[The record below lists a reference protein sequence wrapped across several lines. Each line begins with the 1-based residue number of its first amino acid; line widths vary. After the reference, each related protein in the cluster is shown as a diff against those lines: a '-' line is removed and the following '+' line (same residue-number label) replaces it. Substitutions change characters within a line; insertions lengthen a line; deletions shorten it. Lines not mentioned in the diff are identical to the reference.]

1 MSTPTAV
8 SRSNPVTPPTVNR
21 SAATSPHRG
30 SALWDDL
37 NPSVGG
43 TVSWKDTGQSIV
55 VTYENVPEYSTSND
69 NTFQIEFFDS
79 GDLRLSWLNIDLAD
93 AVVGLSAGTG
103 SDPDFLPTDLSGL
116 TTGCGPQPP
125 NATSLVFSTTP
136 GTIVDILLEGTDDG
150 LPDPPGAL
158 TYVIDSLPIQP
169 LRHMV
174 TGALLT
180 SADLPYIM
188 PPGIQPRFNYEPQS
202 AWEGEDTFS
211 WHVDDGGEAPD
222 GGSSPQAYVDITVS
236 TGPQAIHVFTMDTD
250 PGWVGEGGGPG
261 ANRWVTGDNTEIP
274 IRHRVPP
281 VPMSSATTSPVTTP
295 IPCPSMQ

>member
-1 MSTPTAV
+1 MRCRSILPSSCGLPEDDDTAKSLRGNLSCSMEHLGTPSMSTPTAV

-116 TTGCGPQPP
+116 TTGCGHA
-125 NATSLVFSTTP
+125 ATERDVA
-136 GTIVDILLEGTDDG
+136 G
-150 LPDPPGAL
+150 LQHHA
-158 TYVIDSLPIQP
+158 
-169 LRHMV
+169 RHDR
-174 TGALLT
+174 GHPAR
-180 SADLPYIM
+180 
-188 PPGIQPRFNYEPQS
+188 GN
-202 AWEGEDTFS
+202 G
-211 WHVDDGGEAPD
+211 
-222 GGSSPQAYVDITVS
+222 
-236 TGPQAIHVFTMDTD
+236 
-250 PGWVGEGGGPG
+250 
-261 ANRWVTGDNTEIP
+261 
-274 IRHRVPP
+274 
-281 VPMSSATTSPVTTP
+281 
-295 IPCPSMQ
+295 